1 MKVSF
6 KSIPVQPTLSGAVE
20 TIDLSQV
27 IAEAVYQN
35 AANFEQH
42 KLAHR
47 IAETPDGDIEL
58 SNAEVEVIK
67 AAISRFKFFVQKP
80 ILEALGEKFE

>member
-6 KSIPVQPTLSGAVE
+6 KSVYVQTTLGGAAEPV
-20 TIDLSQV
+20 DLTQIV
-27 IAEAVYQN
+27 AEAVYQN
-35 AANFEQH
+35 ASNFEQH

-47 IAETPDGDIEL
+47 IAETADGDIEL

-67 AAISRFKFFVQKP
+67 AAIRGFRFFIQKP

>member
-1 MKVSF
+1 MLVSF
-6 KSIPVQPTLSGAVE
+6 KSVYVQPTLGGAAEPV
-20 TIDLSQV
+20 DLTQIV
-27 IAEAVYQN
+27 TEAVYQN
-35 AANFEQH
+35 ASNFEQH

-47 IAETPDGDIEL
+47 IAETTDGDIEL

-80 ILEALGEKFE
+80 VLEALGEKFE

>member
-1 MKVSF
+1 MKASF

-47 IAETPDGDIEL
+47 IADAEGEL
-58 SNAEVEVIK
+58 VLTDAEAEAIK
-67 AAISRFKFFVQKP
+67 ASIRGLRFFVQKP
-80 ILEALGEKFE
+80 ILEMLGEEFD

>member
-1 MKVSF
+1 MTVSL
-6 KSIPVQPTLSGAVE
+6 KSVYVQPTLGGAAEPV
-20 TIDLSQV
+20 DLTQV
-27 IAEAVYQN
+27 VAEAVYQN
-35 AANFEQH
+35 ASNFEQH

-67 AAISRFKFFVQKP
+67 AAICRFKFFVQKP

>member
-1 MKVSF
+1 MTVSF
-6 KSIPVQPTLSGAVE
+6 KSVYVQPTLGGAAEPV
-20 TIDLSQV
+20 DLTQIV
-27 IAEAVYQN
+27 AEAVYQN
-35 AANFEQH
+35 ASNFEQH

-47 IAETPDGDIEL
+47 IAETADGDIEL

>member
-6 KSIPVQPTLSGAVE
+6 KSVPVQPTLGGAAEPV
-20 TIDLSQV
+20 DLTQIV
-27 IAEAVYQN
+27 AEAVYQN
-35 AANFEQH
+35 AANFDQH

-47 IAETPDGDIEL
+47 ICDSDGEVEL
-58 SNAEVEVIK
+58 SDTDVKAIK
-67 AAISRFKFFVQKP
+67 DAIAGYKFFVQKP